1 MIMAG
6 DANVWHPHFNLGR
19 TRSVDALII
28 PFVDLLAS
36 SCGLGLCNP
45 RDQATHLAG
54 AALDLV
60 FISSPCEAVVRV
72 HDGVSCCSEV
82 PSCCPLLGSDHFLCV
97 AATQLTCRPPPEAGP
112 CLPPLR
118 DWCPTLCSAYSSI
131 IEWSRDV
138 HSLLW
143 SVAPTDEDRR
153 LSTVDAVYE
162 QLLSILMWHAPS
174 QFRLRRRRQPSW
186 WTPACMAACIARNG
200 AWRDHRRS
208 QSPEDRARFSAA
220 RMAFHRVVR
229 SAQRAYWTQWQDCV
243 STLSLSNPRQAA
255 SAVRRA
261 FQGTNRD
268 VSSQVRWPASS
279 HPLPVEESLAHWRDH
294 FATVGASPDASY
306 DEDFFR
312 LTGRRFAEISS
323 SCRSAGIFD
332 ALFTH
337 SELRRAHSHCID
349 SAVGLDSLPYSLFK
363 VNFPWWQDAILNFFN
378 LVFSWSA
385 VPTLWKRSV
394 IVPVFKRGDPSQA
407 TNYRPISLASCFFK
421 VLEHMVLSRIGPH
434 ICPQLDE

>member
-1 MIMAG
+1 MFT
-6 DANVWHPHFNLGR
+6 V
-19 TRSVDALII
+19 
-28 PFVDLLAS
+28 
-36 SCGLGLCNP
+36 SCGRLPQL
-45 RDQATHLAG
+45 LKI
-54 AALDLV
+54 V
-60 FISSPCEAVVRV
+60 FSAQVDVVR
-72 HDGVSCCSEV
+72 
-82 PSCCPLLGSDHFLCV
+82 
-97 AATQLTCRPPPEAGP
+97 
-112 CLPPLR
+112 
-118 DWCPTLCSAYSSI
+118 
-131 IEWSRDV
+131 
-138 HSLLW
+138 
-143 SVAPTDEDRR
+143 
-153 LSTVDAVYE
+153 
-162 QLLSILMWHAPS
+162 LLSILMWHAPS

-186 WTPACMAACIARNG
+186 WTPACMAAYIARNG
-200 AWRDHRRS
+200 AWPHHRRS
-208 QSPEDRARFSAA
+208 QSPEDRARFRAA
-220 RMAFHRVVR
+220 RLAFHRVVR

-294 FATVGASPDASY
+294 FATVGASSDASY

-312 LTGRRFAEISS
+312 FIGRRFAEISS
-323 SCRSAGIFD
+323 SCRSTGIFD

-337 SELRRAHSHCID
+337 SALRRALSHCID
-349 SAVGLDSLPYSLFK
+349 SAVGLDGLPYSLFK
-363 VNFPWWQDAILNFFN
+363 VNFPWWQDAILNFYN

-407 TNYRPISLASCFFK
+407 TNYRPISLASCCFK

-434 ICPQLDE
+434 ICPQLDESQGGFRWGADCLVGSLVSVLSSRSSSHTFVAFIDIQKAFDTSWVEGTLVRLFDPVSLGCMWRLLSHFLLGTQSQVRSGDSLSAPWTDTGIA